1 MLNYCPLI
9 YVCFIKVYKVK
20 YLIISLCVFLV
31 FISCKSDKKIITEK
45 AFIDS
50 LFAHYTLPAAIKA
63 TADEM
68 QFWKNRIDP
77 NVAGI
82 VSESKYASTFIS
94 RFHQFGDIKD
104 IKMADSVMSKVNADF
119 NYKEASPNLTL
130 AGYAILQHRFKE
142 ADAYLEKARE
152 IGLKRYESLTVSFD
166 VDFELGRYNNAA
178 LYIKQ
183 LKPEADYGYYFRRSK
198 LDHLN
203 GNMDSAIQAML
214 KAAELAASSEYLKGV
229 ALSNAADLYIHAGN
243 LQKAATL
250 YKECIQMNSADYHSI
265 TGLGWIALVGDKN
278 DSLAEQIFKFVHTKS
293 KLPDPLFKLYQMAQ
307 GRGDSV
313 LETKYASEFAARAT
327 DTVYG
332 NMYNKYLI
340 EIYTGILH
348 EPAKAEIL
356 AKKELSN
363 RNTAQTNA
371 WYAFSLFCNH
381 KNEEAYKV
389 YQQSVSGKPL
399 EGLELYWMGKL
410 MQGLAKGYNA
420 QEFFKAANKNYY
432 DLSPA
437 MQADLKKIS
446 G

>member
-1 MLNYCPLI
+1 MQ
-9 YVCFIKVYKVK
+9 
-20 YLIISLCVFLV
+20 
-31 FISCKSDKKIITEK
+31 
-45 AFIDS
+45 
-50 LFAHYTLPAAIKA
+50 YTLPASVKA
-63 TADEM
+63 TEDQV

-77 NVAGI
+77 KRPGI
-82 VSESKYASTFIS
+82 VSESKYASTLIS
-94 RFHQFGDIKD
+94 RFQQFGDIND
-104 IKMADSVMSKVNADF
+104 LRQADSIMQKVNADF
-119 NYKEASPNLTL
+119 NYKEAAPNLTL
-130 AGYAILQHRFKE
+130 ASYSILQHRFKE
-142 ADAYLEKARE
+142 ADGFLEKARI
-152 IGLKRYESLTVSFD
+152 IGLKKYESLTASFD

-183 LKPEADYGYYFRRSK
+183 LQPQADYGYYFRRSK

-214 KAAELAASSEYLKGV
+214 KASELATSSEYLKGV
-229 ALSNAADLYIHAGN
+229 ALSNAADLYIHAGD
-243 LQKAATL
+243 LHKAAGL

-278 DSLAEQIFKFVHTKS
+278 DSLAEQVFQFVQTKS
-293 KLPDPLFKLYQMAQ
+293 KLPDPLFKLYQVSQ

-313 LETKYASEFAARAT
+313 LETKYANEFAARAT

-340 EIYTGILH
+340 EMYTGILH
-348 EPAKAEIL
+348 EPAKAEML

-420 QEFFKAANKNYY
+420 KEFFKAANKNYY

>member
-1 MLNYCPLI
+1 
-9 YVCFIKVYKVK
+9 
-20 YLIISLCVFLV
+20 
-31 FISCKSDKKIITEK
+31 
-45 AFIDS
+45 
-50 LFAHYTLPAAIKA
+50 
-63 TADEM
+63 M

-77 NVAGI
+77 NQAGI
-82 VSESKYASTFIS
+82 VSESKYASTLIS

-104 IKMADSVMSKVNADF
+104 IKMADSVMRKVNADF

-142 ADAYLEKARE
+142 ADAYLQKARE

-166 VDFELGRYNNAA
+166 VDFELGRYSNAA
-178 LYIKQ
+178 LYVKQ
-183 LKPEADYGYYFRRSK
+183 LQPEADYGYYFRRSK

-214 KAAELAASSEYLKGV
+214 KAAELAESSEYLKCV
-229 ALSNAADLYIHAGN
+229 ALSNAADLYIHAGE
-243 LQKAATL
+243 LQKAGDL
-250 YKECIQMNSADYHSI
+250 YKQCIRMNSADYHSI
-265 TGLGWIALVGDKN
+265 TGLGWIALVHDKN
-278 DSLAEQIFKFVHTKS
+278 DSLAEQIFQFVHTKS

-313 LETKYASEFAARAT
+313 LEAKYASEFAARAT
-327 DTVYG
+327 DTIYG

-340 EIYTGILH
+340 EICTGILH
-348 EPAKAEIL
+348 DPAKAEIL
-356 AKKELSN
+356 AKNELSN